1 VIKAWIGRGFD
12 VWARRLL
19 PFFFESPLSPN
30 TLTMVGAAI
39 ALGGAWALANG
50 CFGWAALLIW
60 VGGLFDLLDGAVAR
74 AKGLATNFGAF
85 LDSTVDRLVD
95 MALFLG
101 LILYASK
108 RGQLGEV
115 VLAGWAMMGSVLVS
129 YTKARAEAF
138 VSSFEGGLLERGERI
153 VILGGGVLLQAI
165 FPGHNV
171 LVVMLW
177 ILALGSSLT
186 VGQRV
191 LLAHRHLAVG
201 KEPAQG
207 TGAQEGK

>member
-12 VWARRLL
+12 AWARRLL
-19 PFFFESPLSPN
+19 PFFFGSPLSPN
-30 TLTMVGAAI
+30 TLTLVGAAI
-39 ALGGAWALANG
+39 ALCGAWALADG
-50 CFGWAALLIW
+50 CFGWAALFILA
-60 VGGLFDLLDGAVAR
+60 GGLFDLLDGALAR

-108 RGQLGEV
+108 RGQLGDV
-115 VLAGWAMMGSVLVS
+115 ALAGWAMIGSVLVS

-138 VSSFEGGLLERGERI
+138 VSSFEGGLFERGERI

-165 FPGHNV
+165 LPGHNV

-177 ILALGSSLT
+177 VLALGSTLT

-191 LLAHRHLAVG
+191 LLAHRRLAQG
-201 KEPAQG
+201 KEPAQS

>member
-12 VWARRLL
+12 AWARRLL
-19 PFFFESPLSPN
+19 PFFFERPLSPN
-30 TLTMVGAAI
+30 TLTLVGAAVS
-39 ALGGAWALANG
+39 LCGAWALADG
-50 CFGWAALLIW
+50 CFGWAALFIW
-60 VGGLFDLLDGAVAR
+60 AGGLFDLLDGAVAR
-74 AKGLATNFGAF
+74 VKGLATSFGAF

-108 RGQLGEV
+108 KGQLGEV
-115 VLAGWAMMGSVLVS
+115 ALAGWALVGSVLVS

-138 VSSFEGGLLERGERI
+138 VSTFEGGLFERGERI
-153 VILGGGVLLQAI
+153 VILGGGVLLQAMLS
-165 FPGHNV
+165 GHNV
-171 LVVMLW
+171 LGVTLW
-177 ILALGSSLT
+177 ILALGSTLT

-191 LLAHRHLAVG
+191 LLAHRQLATG
-201 KEPAQG
+201 KASAQG